1 MGKHYCCVK
10 ECKNNSDNKDISFHS
25 FPKDKL
31 TLDAWVNFVK
41 EKSNDFVLRNSSR
54 ICSAHF
60 PANSTDGQRNLVHKL
75 QIQTC
80 LAINEAHPNLM
91 KELENHVGNLGSH
104 KNILVKKIV
113 GCYVS
118 LRGKQSCKILNA
130 QAPKV
135 RMQLSKLILFKN
147 E

>member
-60 PANSTDGQRNLVHKL
+60 PPNATDGKNRLRK
-75 QIQTC
+75 
-80 LAINEAHPNLM
+80 
-91 KELENHVGNLGSH
+91 GS
-104 KNILVKKIV
+104 V
-113 GCYVS
+113 
-118 LRGKQSCKILNA
+118 
-130 QAPKV
+130 P
-135 RMQLSKLILFKN
+135 SKLLTSVSTGINTDNPCIFLFFLA
-147 E
+147 